1 MSLLADSMS
10 YWGLSA
16 VRLPEI
22 VKDESE
28 ESVPSVSS
36 FGSSETHHQQ
46 NSSSM
51 AEADGYQVI
60 IVFDNSGAISGRT
73 ADLIRQN

>member
-22 VKDESE
+22 VKDMRAKNLFLLL
-28 ESVPSVSS
+28 VLWLIRDPSSN
-36 FGSSETHHQQ
+36 